1 MIFKYLNLINMEAKK
16 KFAEDLAHPPSSSS
30 DEEYL
35 TEEHVSTHSLLTVDI
50 GGQQVH
56 NH

>member
-1 MIFKYLNLINMEAKK
+1 MIFKYLNLIKMEAKK
-16 KFAEDLAHPPSSSS
+16 KFAEDLTHPRSSSS

-35 TEEHVSTHSLLTVDI
+35 TEEHVSTHSLLTFDI